1 MYLKGGIELGA
12 VEIVSIIIGIIVGLI
27 TIFSFF
33 LKPVINL
40 NTTLTQLNSSL
51 TVIKS
56 DLSSYNDKNSKSHRR
71 LWEHEEEQDRIINEH
86 EIKIRLL
93 QKHTNMEVDDE

>member
-1 MYLKGGIELGA
+1 MTAI
-12 VEIVSIIIGIIVGLI
+12 EIVSIIVGIIVGLI

-40 NTTLTQLNSSL
+40 NVTLTQLNSSL
-51 TVIKS
+51 SDLKS
-56 DLSSYNDKNSKSHRR
+56 DLSSYSDKNTKSHRR
-71 LWEHEEEQDRIINEH
+71 LWEHEEEQDRQLQDH
-86 EIKIRLL
+86 EIKIKLL